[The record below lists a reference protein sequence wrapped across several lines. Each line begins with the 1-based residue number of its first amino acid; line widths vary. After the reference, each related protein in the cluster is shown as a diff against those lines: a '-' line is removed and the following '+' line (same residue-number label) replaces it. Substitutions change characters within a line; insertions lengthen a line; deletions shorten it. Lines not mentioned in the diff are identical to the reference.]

1 MEGLINCKYTRS
13 KAITTITEK
22 LTRDIQ
28 QLEMSERCHFI
39 NLMRQLNDEAVNKT
53 GKALYPTFVQSV
65 LETSEPYL
73 KDDLS
78 FMDVHD
84 LVNLLVGFTHPD
96 TTKRLALADLI
107 EQRLT
112 QLALNNPLVFKD
124 LAPALYKLGTN

>member
-1 MEGLINCKYTRS
+1 MEGLINCKYTRP
-13 KAITTITEK
+13 KAVITITEK

-39 NLMRQLNDEAVNKT
+39 NLMRQLRDDNAGE
-53 GKALYPTFVQSV
+53 ALYPTFVQSV
-65 LETSEPYL
+65 LETAEPYL

-96 TTKRLALADLI
+96 ATNRLALADII

-112 QLALNNPLVFKD
+112 
-124 LAPALYKLGTN
+124 